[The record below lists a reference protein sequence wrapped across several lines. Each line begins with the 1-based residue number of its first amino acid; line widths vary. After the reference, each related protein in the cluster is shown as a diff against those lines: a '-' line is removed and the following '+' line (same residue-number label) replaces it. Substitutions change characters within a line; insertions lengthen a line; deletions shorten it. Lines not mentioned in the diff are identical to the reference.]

1 MSYRLEKPRRQ
12 PPASLNFE
20 NSLYH
25 PRTVLSSQSSP
36 TFLYDLPSATSMS
49 PPTSPTSITR
59 LGSPPISPG
68 KSRSHRNARSPSAG
82 RTRSVTPN
90 NMGVA
95 ASDLE
100 LEMFSDYCRSWY
112 FKQDEE
118 AGRLMTQTLAN
129 LPPSQ
134 RAPYSRLQAS
144 IRSAYHRSVNARRT
158 AEFRA
163 HLSATQPGASLTPHA
178 RSNPHGSDA
187 QKERYRRFERF
198 VHSWCTLGM
207 PGPQPF
213 FQALWA
219 VMRLQAV
226 PEAIGGAGR
235 HRIEWEFDDA
245 VLKEAAGKDFM
256 LEAID
261 ILKGVLA
268 FEEVPTSR
276 TSSTPGDEEHPDASL
291 IHSRSQS
298 QPLFSEQKPT
308 NTVQTKRGRAP
319 SDPFL
324 DTPMLSRSVGSSSS
338 NATLLASDNSEEP
351 LNPVL
356 SLTEEII
363 RPRVEPPCDD
373 SEEEYMRTWTS
384 PDLTNPEYLNLV
396 KVFPSHITRRT
407 LPYFPTPKGPSD
419 LEAGLDDVAEGK
431 QVRCGTGTLRV
442 SSMQRSDGWDG
453 GWWNRFVL
461 WWRRLFR

>member
-12 PPASLNFE
+12 PPASLDFR
-20 NSLYH
+20 NSLYQ
-25 PRTVLSSQSSP
+25 PRTVLSSQSPP
-36 TFLYDLPSATSMS
+36 TFLYDLPSATSLS
-49 PPTSPTSITR
+49 PPTSPTSIVR

-68 KSRSHRNARSPSAG
+68 RSTSRRNARSPSAG

-90 NMGVA
+90 NNGAA

-100 LEMFSDYCRSWY
+100 KFSGYCRSWY

-118 AGRLMTQTLAN
+118 AGRLMTQTLSN

-144 IRSAYHRSVNARRT
+144 IRSAFHHSVNARRT
-158 AEFRA
+158 AELRA

-178 RSNPHGSDA
+178 RSNPRGSDA
-187 QKERYRRFERF
+187 QKERYQRFERF
-198 VHSWCTLGM
+198 VRSWCTMGM

-226 PEAIGGAGR
+226 PEAIGGAGS

-268 FEEVPTSR
+268 FEEVPKSR
-276 TSSTPGDEEHPDASL
+276 ASSTPGDEEHPDASSL
-291 IHSRSQS
+291 HSRSQS
-298 QPLFSEQKPT
+298 YPLFSEQKGSI
-308 NTVQTKRGRAP
+308 TVQTKRGRAP

-324 DTPMLSRSVGSSSS
+324 DTPSRSVGSSSLNTTS
-338 NATLLASDNSEEP
+338 LLVSDNSEEP
-351 LNPVL
+351 LSPVL
-356 SLTEEII
+356 SPTEETIW
-363 RPRVEPPCDD
+363 PRAEPPCDD
-373 SEEEYMRTWTS
+373 SEEEYMRIWTS
-384 PDLTNPEYLNLV
+384 PDLSNSEYLNLV

-407 LPYFPTPKGPSD
+407 LPYFSTPKSPSD
-419 LEAGLDDVAEGK
+419 LEVGLDAAVEGK
-431 QVRCGTGTLRV
+431 QVRCGTGTLRI
-442 SSMQRSDGWDG
+442 SSMQRSDGWDR
-453 GWWNRFVL
+453 GWWARFIL
-461 WWRRLFR
+461 WLRRNCCLFN